1 MEKLSL
7 STKKKGRAAE
17 ILVDEAMSSEESCTE
32 EDENGRMKVVGY
44 KVKRLS
50 WESRKLRKI
59 KDLLDNAVKERQT
72 QRARDRALPR
82 TDHEEKS
89 LKLPPKDF
97 PDWAIS
103 QD

>member
-1 MEKLSL
+1 
-7 STKKKGRAAE
+7 
-17 ILVDEAMSSEESCTE
+17 MSNEESCAG

-50 WESRKLRKI
+50 WESRKLKKI

-72 QRARDRALPR
+72 QRARDRTLPG
-82 TDHEEKS
+82 TDQEEKS
-89 LKLPPKDF
+89 LKLPPEDF

>member
-1 MEKLSL
+1 
-7 STKKKGRAAE
+7 
-17 ILVDEAMSSEESCTE
+17 
-32 EDENGRMKVVGY
+32 MKVVGY

-50 WESRKLRKI
+50 WESRKLKKI

-72 QRARDRALPR
+72 QRARDRTLPR
-82 TDHEEKS
+82 TDQEEKS
-89 LKLPPKDF
+89 LKLPPKDL

>member
-1 MEKLSL
+1 
-7 STKKKGRAAE
+7 
-17 ILVDEAMSSEESCTE
+17 MSNEESCVE

-50 WESRKLRKI
+50 WESRKLKKI

-72 QRARDRALPR
+72 QRARDRTLLR
-82 TDHEEKS
+82 TDQEEKS

-97 PDWAIS
+97 LDWAIS